1 MIALYFRDFCS
12 AHLGLKHQMA
22 KGFMVSNVGMTEGEG
37 WDFLE
42 NADDTACDV
51 KQFKDT
57 VPHVIHFCQRYSIG
71 EYFINKYLFPT
82 DVLSCDFPLVELP
95 PLDIL
100 AKVNY
105 SHFGDGTTDI
115 WSTGRRYIH
124 RYRHAYMV
132 CSLFPAI
139 NEAATFYKNHHCPD
153 GANYEQT
160 WNHFRWKEEQKA
172 VKEEHRAIED

>member
-1 MIALYFRDFCS
+1 
-12 AHLGLKHQMA
+12 MA
-22 KGFMVSNVGMTEGEG
+22 KAFMVSNVAMAEGEG
-37 WDFLE
+37 WDFLD

-51 KQFKDT
+51 SQFKDS

-105 SHFGDGTTDI
+105 SRFGDGTTEL
-115 WSTGRRYIH
+115 WTEGRKYVY
-124 RYRHAYMV
+124 RYRYAYMV

-139 NEAATFYKNHHCPD
+139 NEAAIFYKKHHCPD

-160 WNHFRWKEEQKA
+160 WNHFRWKEEQEAKKQEKKA
-172 VKEEHRAIED
+172 IKG